1 MSGMD
6 GFGSVALTSEG
17 AAASRLDRLV
27 APGGLRSVFQPIVRV
42 ADGEV
47 IGYEALCRSV
57 APDPTQPS
65 EWFELASRL
74 NRRVELEAACLRA
87 TAEHGAPPGDAL
99 LFVNVSPALLA
110 HPESAALRERL
121 PRRLV
126 LELTERE
133 EIDDVAQLRRSCA
146 PWLRSGA
153 RLAIDDAG
161 AGYSSLKQVVEL
173 LPEFVKIDR
182 SLIIDIH
189 RDRHRQAL
197 VAALAGF
204 AAEIGANLIAEGV
217 ESRAELAWLRDAD
230 IGLAQGFL
238 LGRPG
243 AAWPE
248 ATADL
253 GRSVARQPQ
262 LERLAGRI
270 DEARSRR
277 AACEAVAA
285 HLFRQGGLMPSVYL
299 EEGGRLRCQAQ
310 RGLWQVLDGMVPT
323 AGITGRTFRTGE
335 EQYVDDITAA
345 PDYLEAIPGVVSELC
360 IPLVTDG
367 ITVGALNVES
377 LVPLGD
383 AIRAEVRGCAEL
395 LGRRLGDLQPEQSR
409 VPLRRLARTAASLA
423 AVEDAGRT
431 IGAVLAAAQ
440 ELSSMGSAMLVL
452 DDEWSDGL
460 RRHASGPLAGALDA
474 MSPDELDHLASVLE
488 PLTSCYTA
496 GEATGRTVTSS
507 ATLRDAGARSLVALP
522 IASRGRRTGLL
533 LLTDTD
539 PVALGPEQVEPLEL
553 LAVLAGSCIETA
565 ATVEVLRRQA
575 RRDGLTG
582 IGNHSSFHERLRDT
596 DDRVPVVLLILDIDD
611 FKQVNDTGGHLL
623 GDQVLRATSEA
634 LRSVLRDPEAVF
646 RIGGDEFAVVLH
658 GPDAARGPALAVE
671 QAIDR
676 TVGPILAAYGAALS
690 AGVARRRMGEKLI
703 DTLERADSRLYLAKA
718 TKRPHRVD
726 GTRASGYPLP
736 STIPV
741 HLTG

>member
-1 MSGMD
+1 MD
-6 GFGSVALTSEG
+6 GFGAVAPTTEG
-17 AAASRLDRLV
+17 AAAARLDRLV
-27 APGGLRSVFQPIVRV
+27 APGGLRAVFQPIVRV

-57 APDPTQPS
+57 EPDPTPPGQ
-65 EWFELASRL
+65 WFALASRL
-74 NRRVELEAACLRA
+74 DRRVELEAACLQA
-87 TAEHGAPPGDAL
+87 VTEHGEPPGDAL

-110 HPESAALRERL
+110 HPDSARLREGL

-133 EIDDVAQLRRSCA
+133 EIDDVATLRRSCA

-182 SLIIDIH
+182 SLIVDIH

-243 AAWPE
+243 PAWPE
-248 ATADL
+248 STADL
-253 GRSVARQPQ
+253 GRSVARHPQ
-262 LERLAGRI
+262 LERLAVRV
-270 DEARSRR
+270 DDARSRR

-360 IPLVTDG
+360 VPLLTDG
-367 ITVGALNVES
+367 VTVGALNVES
-377 LVPLGD
+377 LVPLGES
-383 AIRAEVRGCAEL
+383 IRAEVRACAEL

-460 RRHASGPLAGALDA
+460 RRHAAGPLAGALDA
-474 MSPDELDHLASVLE
+474 MSPDELDHLANVLE

-496 GEATGRTVTSS
+496 GEATGRTVTAS

-533 LLTDTD
+533 LLTDSD

-596 DDRVPVVLLILDIDD
+596 DERLPVVLLILDIDD

-623 GDQVLRATSEA
+623 GDQVLRATSEG

-646 RIGGDEFAVVLH
+646 RIGGDEFAVVLT
-658 GPDAARGPALAVE
+658 GPDAARGPAVGVEHAIERTLGPMLA
-671 QAIDR
+671 
-676 TVGPILAAYGAALS
+676 TYGAALS
-690 AGVARRRMGEKLI
+690 AGVARRRMGESLI

-718 TKRPHRVD
+718 AKRPHSIDGSRV
-726 GTRASGYPLP
+726 AGYPV
-736 STIPV
+736 PV
-741 HLTG
+741 SVPR